1 MIFLAFTS
9 FIRKFAARNHTNDG
23 RYNEI
28 SECGGDGWEA
38 FSSVATDEIQSLS
51 ANSSVITDEFTK
63 INTISAVTTAEIPS
77 DDEIRQLQLANYV
90 ESSMKE
96 ERE

>member
-1 MIFLAFTS
+1 MRWRWL
-9 FIRKFAARNHTNDG
+9 
-23 RYNEI
+23 
-28 SECGGDGWEA
+28 GGN
-38 FSSVATDEIQSLS
+38 SSVATDEIQSLS

-63 INTISAVTTAEIPS
+63 INTISAVTTAKIPS